1 MHLAL
6 PFTLLAHAGQP
17 DPTGYLFSNWTV
29 QPGIVLGL
37 FALIV
42 WYVLTTGPMNRRR
55 PGADQRP
62 VTTGQRVAFFAS
74 ILTFLVA
81 VGPPLD
87 DWSDHYL
94 LLAHMVQHMLL
105 MLLAPAL
112 FLIGVPGWV
121 YDPLVRNRITNR
133 VGYWITRPLSALVI
147 FGVTIVVWHIPS
159 FYEAALYSDALHS
172 AEHGMFFLT
181 SLIAWW
187 PILSQVPA
195 WPRATP
201 LVQCLYF
208 FGLSVVTS
216 IVGAFVTYAAP
227 GLYRPYNTA
236 PRVFGLSVE
245 NDQQLA
251 GLLMWVVG
259 GLIYLILIT
268 YTFLRWWGQQE
279 AADRAAGD
287 AAAAAR
293 NSSSPSA

>member
-6 PFTLLAHAGQP
+6 LTPLLAHAGQP
-17 DPTGYLFSNWTV
+17 DPTGYLFSNWSL
-29 QPGIVLGL
+29 QPGIALAL

-42 WYVLTTGPMNRRR
+42 WYVLVTGPLNRRR
-55 PGADQRP
+55 LGSENRP
-62 VTTGQRVAFFAS
+62 VTTGQRVAFFS
-74 ILTFLVA
+74 SVVTLLVA

-112 FLIGVPGWV
+112 FIIGVPGWV
-121 YDPLVRNRITNR
+121 YDPLVRNKITNR
-133 VGYWITRPLSALVI
+133 IGYWITRPIVALLIFSVTLVI
-147 FGVTIVVWHIPS
+147 WHIPS
-159 FYEAALYSDALHS
+159 FYEAALYSDFLHS

-187 PILSQVPA
+187 PILGSVPE
-195 WPRATP
+195 WPRANP

-208 FGLSVVTS
+208 FGLSIISS
-216 IVGAFVTYAAP
+216 IVGAFITYSAP
-227 GLYRPYNTA
+227 GLYRPYDTA
-236 PRVFGLSVE
+236 PRVFGIGVE
-245 NDQQLA
+245 TDQQLA
-251 GLLMWVVG
+251 GLLMWVIG

-268 YTFLRWWGQQE
+268 YTFLHWWGKQE
-279 AADRAAGD
+279 EADRAAG

-293 NSSSPSA
+293 NSSAPSN